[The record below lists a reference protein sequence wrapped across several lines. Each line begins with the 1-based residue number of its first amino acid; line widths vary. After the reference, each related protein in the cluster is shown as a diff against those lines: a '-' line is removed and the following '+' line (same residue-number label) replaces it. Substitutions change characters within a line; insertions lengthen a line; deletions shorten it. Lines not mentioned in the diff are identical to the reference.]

1 MSCNMRDFSVRR
13 FWLRLL
19 EGGTAVEVSGSIFI
33 INLVL
38 VLVLLISGGSPEVAG
53 A

>member
-1 MSCNMRDFSVRR
+1 MSCNMRNFSARR
-13 FWLRLL
+13 FWLRPH
-19 EGGTAVEVSGSIFI
+19 EGGTAVEGIGSIFI
-33 INLVL
+33 LNLVL